1 MTERAHMM
9 RRRLLGALLSM
20 PLVALAKD
28 EGRVY
33 RIGTLAMG
41 VATEPNNISFTQAL
55 RDLGYVEGKNI
66 IIERRFA
73 GADPGK
79 LPKLAGELAGM
90 GLDLIHVSATA
101 PTQAVKSAAGKTPVV
116 FVNVA
121 DPVGSGF
128 VASLARPGGS
138 ATGIS
143 VIATELSAKRMQLL
157 KQAFPSIKRLAVLVT
172 NEPIAAQQ
180 LQEVERAA
188 RAMQVELKAFE
199 IAPGTTGADV
209 QAAIAA
215 WKADSLYFTET
226 SQNLYNRQ
234 RLTELA
240 LALRLPA
247 MFGANPYA
255 EAGGL
260 MSYGSNYESNY
271 RRAAVYV
278 DKILKGAKPADL
290 PVEQPAVFELILN
303 MKTAKALGLSFPE
316 TILLRAEKTLD

>member
-1 MTERAHMM
+1 MIERAQAM
-9 RRRLLGALLSM
+9 RRRLLGALLAA

-28 EGRVY
+28 DGRVY

-55 RDLGYVEGKNI
+55 RELGYVEGKNI
-66 IIERRFA
+66 VIERRFA

-79 LPKLAGELAGM
+79 LTQLAGDLASL

-101 PTQAVKSAAGKTPVV
+101 PTQAVKNAAGKTPVV

-157 KQAFPSIKRLAVLVT
+157 KQAFPAIKRLAVLVT
-172 NEPIAAQQ
+172 NEPIATQQ

-188 RAMQVELKAFE
+188 RAMNVEVKAFE
-199 IAPGTTGADV
+199 IAPGTSGADA
-209 QAAIAA
+209 QGAIVA

-226 SQNLYNRQ
+226 SQNLFNRQ
-234 RLTELA
+234 RLTALA

-255 EAGGL
+255 EAGGM
-260 MSYGSNYESNY
+260 MSYGSNYEANY

-290 PVEQPAVFELILN
+290 PVEQPTVFELILN
-303 MKTAKALGLSFPE
+303 MKTAKSLGLAFPE
-316 TILLRAEKTLD
+316 TILVRAEKTLD